1 MFTTERAY
9 SSFAVPDIDAAVAFY
24 RDTLGLDVTVW
35 EEMGGGFTFKL
46 PAGGSVFVYP
56 KEDHQ
61 PATFTVLNIMVDD
74 VEAAV
79 DDLGAKGVSFEQY
92 DEEPIR
98 TDEKGIARSFG
109 GGMAWF
115 KDPAGN
121 IVSLIEGPSAG

>member
-1 MFTTERAY
+1 MFQQNQVA
-9 SSFAVPDIDAAVAFY
+9 SSFSTNDIEAAKNFYGNVLGFDVAEQY
-24 RDTLGLDVTVW
+24 GGLGLTFS
-35 EEMGGGFTFKL
+35 GGGQ
-46 PAGGSVFVYP
+46 AWIYP